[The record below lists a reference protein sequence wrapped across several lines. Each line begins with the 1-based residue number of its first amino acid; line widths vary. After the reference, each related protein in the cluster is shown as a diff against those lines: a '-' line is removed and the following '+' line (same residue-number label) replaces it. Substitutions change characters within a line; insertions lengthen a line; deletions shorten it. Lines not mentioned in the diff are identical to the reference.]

1 MQVYAK
7 MLEKALVN
15 AAEHNPMWANKG
27 SASTLAGSM
36 LEIYDA
42 VKREFSPD
50 DQRHYQFTPRNL
62 TEWVGGLQRLRSG
75 VEVS

>member
-1 MQVYAK
+1 
-7 MLEKALVN
+7 MLKKALVE
-15 AAEHNPMWANKG
+15 AAEHNAMWANEG
-27 SASTLAGSM
+27 SAAKLSGSM

-75 VEVS
+75 VEVRH